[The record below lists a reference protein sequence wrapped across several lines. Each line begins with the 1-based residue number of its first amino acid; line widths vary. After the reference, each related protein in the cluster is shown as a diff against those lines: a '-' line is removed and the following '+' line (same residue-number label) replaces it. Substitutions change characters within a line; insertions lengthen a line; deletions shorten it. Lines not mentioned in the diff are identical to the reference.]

1 MWGQTLLHSQKIQ
14 HPIEG
19 VLLQKTR
26 ENQSMVKYTD
36 KYKEVS
42 GQGGDGPP
50 PHPPKGAEG
59 WESPGPAGDKLVLT
73 WCSGVLDSGVGLSP
87 CSAITVTCSSSEKG
101 ICGGL
106 GLASETNIAG
116 HDPLATS
123 QALPTQPHF
132 TGTSHPLSSPLNSGH

>member
-59 WESPGPAGDKLVLT
+59 WGVPGTCGRQACPDLVLR
-73 WCSGVLDSGVGLSP
+73 S
-87 CSAITVTCSSSEKG
+87 
-101 ICGGL
+101 L
-106 GLASETNIAG
+106 GLRG
-116 HDPLATS
+116 W
-123 QALPTQPHF
+123 
-132 TGTSHPLSSPLNSGH
+132 PLSLQCHHCHLLLI